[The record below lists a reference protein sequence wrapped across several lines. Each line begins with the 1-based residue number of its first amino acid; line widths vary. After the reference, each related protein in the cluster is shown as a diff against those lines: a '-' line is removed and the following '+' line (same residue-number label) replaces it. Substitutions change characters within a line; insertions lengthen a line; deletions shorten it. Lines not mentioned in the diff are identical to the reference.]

1 MFSWSRLISPELP
14 VLAYTL
20 DKCYYQIICPCLP
33 PDSSTLLS
41 ISVPEAEI
49 YDIYTDK

>member
-14 VLAYTL
+14 MLACTL
-20 DKCYYQIICPCLP
+20 DKCYYQIIPLPP